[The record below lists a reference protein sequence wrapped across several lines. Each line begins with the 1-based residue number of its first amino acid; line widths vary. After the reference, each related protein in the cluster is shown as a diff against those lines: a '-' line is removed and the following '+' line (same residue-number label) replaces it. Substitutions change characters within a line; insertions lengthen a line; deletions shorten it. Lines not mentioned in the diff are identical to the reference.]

1 MRRGQDSRGLAR
13 PGVSAW
19 GTRLAAPSERRQ
31 PYLSRAP
38 IVRMRHPLRS
48 LTACLKSGRGV
59 MRLLHIRAQTD
70 EDTDCLMRELA
81 VYSPKRLRRTLLL
94 ELSADRPEQQLLG
107 LLSAIDTCL
116 NANDIRSVRVELDGK
131 PYLLASGR

>member
-1 MRRGQDSRGLAR
+1 
-13 PGVSAW
+13 
-19 GTRLAAPSERRQ
+19 
-31 PYLSRAP
+31 
-38 IVRMRHPLRS
+38 
-48 LTACLKSGRGV
+48 

-70 EDTDCLMRELA
+70 EDTGCLMRELA

-116 NANDIRSVRVELDGK
+116 SANDIRSVRVELDGK

>member
-1 MRRGQDSRGLAR
+1 
-13 PGVSAW
+13 
-19 GTRLAAPSERRQ
+19 
-31 PYLSRAP
+31 
-38 IVRMRHPLRS
+38 
-48 LTACLKSGRGV
+48 
-59 MRLLHIRAQTD
+59 
-70 EDTDCLMRELA
+70 MRELA

-116 NANDIRSVRVELDGK
+116 SANDIRSVRVELDGK